1 MYAFG
6 MVVYEV
12 IMGALPFDSTM
23 SLPKF
28 ALQSSRPPRPED
40 PVGIGFGQGTWE
52 FIERCWDKDPGRRPT
67 AREALEHFDCAA
79 RTSAV
84 VDPGTMIP
92 VRKPVHRRS
101 GRSPENFVSVVSRGA
116 VFPGRSGSHSS
127 TYVRLLY

>member
-12 IMGALPFDSTM
+12 IVGALPFDAAM
-23 SLPKF
+23 PPKF
-28 ALQSSRPPRPED
+28 TLQSSRPPRPGD

-67 AREALEHFDCAA
+67 AREALKHFDCAA

-84 VDPGTMIP
+84 VDPGIMMP
-92 VRKPVHRRS
+92 VRKPVYRRS
-101 GRSPENFVSVVSRGA
+101 ERSPENFVSVVSRGA
-116 VFPGRSGSHSS
+116 VFPARSWSHSS
-127 TYVRLLY
+127 TYVRLLC